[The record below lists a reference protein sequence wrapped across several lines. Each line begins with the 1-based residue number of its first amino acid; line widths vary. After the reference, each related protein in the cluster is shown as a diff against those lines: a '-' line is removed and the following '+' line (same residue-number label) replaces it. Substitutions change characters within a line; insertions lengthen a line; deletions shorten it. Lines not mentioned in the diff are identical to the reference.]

1 MILKVISWINQQT
14 GSWCLLHDTSTHSS
28 RGINRETGTQKER
41 ERPGRW
47 QSDLQQWAAEGSIN
61 LEETCETWQSRS
73 QTAWA
78 HTQTLTHRCGHSHT
92 HTHMPSTLHISNQT
106 TSELRAV
113 QYVASRSD
121 ITPKVKCHLHISTV
135 SIQQLQYQHD
145 MVSAPIHTTLH
156 LVVRATLGEG
166 GWRREE
172 ASSEKRDASSCWSP
186 C

>member
-1 MILKVISWINQQT
+1 MKVFWKQGEGCPFFHFEHMPPERSVHGPERKWETEIERETRKMSEWPSAV
-14 GSWCLLHDTSTHSS
+14 GSWRGYQPRGDMWVLAKSLSDSMGTHTNTDALLVDT
-28 RGINRETGTQKER
+28 R
-41 ERPGRW
+41 
-47 QSDLQQWAAEGSIN
+47 A
-61 LEETCETWQSRS
+61 
-73 QTAWA
+73 
-78 HTQTLTHRCGHSHT
+78 